1 MNTCAAVLAGCAAAS
16 TLVGE
21 STFTVADV
29 GRIEFEALSSPS
41 PVLFAKDTG
50 LAEAWS
56 VRSMVRVVGADLAF
70 ATDHRLFETHDYRI
84 NETNDRAGF
93 TSEPGPV
100 NAVEIVLLENL
111 HPQFPD
117 FSSGASI
124 DFFSTS
130 TTEKMTSPR
139 RIAWNAVDGIIAF
152 PTGTP
157 SSGGGSGGNMFRSAS
172 GGTQFT
178 DETILPVQLGFGSAT
193 DVIYPLDWV
202 SNHGDDSDD
211 TDSNGKLIS
220 DSSFTE
226 DVMVVPL
233 PLPMV
238 LTGVGLVVAAMAR
251 RRFRP

>member
-21 STFTVADV
+21 STFTVAD
-29 GRIEFEALSSPS
+29 GDRIEFDFLTNSSL
-41 PVLFAKDTG
+41 VLFEKETS

-56 VRSMVRVVGADLAF
+56 VRSMVRVVGVDLSF
-70 ATDHRLFETHDYRI
+70 ASDHRLFEAHDYRI

-124 DFFSTS
+124 DFSSTS

-139 RIAWNAVDGIIAF
+139 RLSWHAVDAIIAF
-152 PTGTP
+152 GTGSG
-157 SSGGGSGGNMFRSAS
+157 SSSGGSGGNMFRSAS

-178 DETILPVQLGFGSAT
+178 DETVLPVQLGFGGSA
-193 DVIYPLDWV
+193 DVIYPLDWI
-202 SNHGDDSDD
+202 SNHGDDSND
-211 TDSNGKLIS
+211 TDSNGKLIG
-220 DSSFTE
+220 DTSFTN

-238 LTGVGLVVAAMAR
+238 LTGVGLVVAVMAR